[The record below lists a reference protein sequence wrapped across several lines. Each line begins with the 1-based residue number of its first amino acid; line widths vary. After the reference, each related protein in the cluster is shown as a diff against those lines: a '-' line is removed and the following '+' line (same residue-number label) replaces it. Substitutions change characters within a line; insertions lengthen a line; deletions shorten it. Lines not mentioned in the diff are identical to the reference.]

1 MRLVDPIIT
10 AGDCQASK
18 IVDLEKVANA
28 ASAKSGKLQK
38 SSDQNFKLVNEL
50 REANQRMQEQ
60 VTQLQAE
67 CRTLQIRQPDL
78 LAHVQTLQQQNGEMQ
93 RSKDSLQESIDAIV
107 QVVPF
112 GMMSESFMVQ
122 AHYAA
127 REWHV
132 VADASFRRQRMRKRL
147 VVLCPVMQRVLCCR
161 MANHRAT

>member
-1 MRLVDPIIT
+1 MHRRGKERNGFGCGCYKLAAHKRSIPCGLLIRSSRP
-10 AGDCQASK
+10 GDCQASK

-112 GMMSESFMVQ
+112 GMMSVAVPFALCDS
-122 AHYAA
+122 A
-127 REWHV
+127 RSH
-132 VADASFRRQRMRKRL
+132 L
-147 VVLCPVMQRVLCCR
+147 
-161 MANHRAT
+161 